1 MNFAKRVAKANSWIA
16 GLEAKERAR
25 TGVESL
31 KIRYNQ
37 VFGYYIELTKSN
49 LGKVPPDYIRKQTLA
64 NAERFMTAELK
75 ELEERVTG
83 ADAKL
88 TATGTSS
95 FRTIAGH
102 DWQRRRLVYKKSADG
117 WPLSMF
123 LPPLRKPPP

>member
-1 MNFAKRVAKANSWIA
+1 MSFVKRVAKAKA
-16 GLEAKERAR
+16 GLPALEAKERAR

-49 LGKVPPDYIRKQTLA
+49 LGKVPSDFIRKQTLA

-83 ADAKL
+83 ADAN
-88 TATGTSS
+88 
-95 FRTIAGH
+95 
-102 DWQRRRLVYKKSADG
+102 
-117 WPLSMF
+117 
-123 LPPLRKPPP
+123 